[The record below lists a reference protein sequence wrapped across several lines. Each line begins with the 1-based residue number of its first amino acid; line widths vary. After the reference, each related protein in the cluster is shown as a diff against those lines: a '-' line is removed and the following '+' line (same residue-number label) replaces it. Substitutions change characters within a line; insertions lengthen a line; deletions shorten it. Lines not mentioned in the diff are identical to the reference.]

1 MWTRRRERDQDGS
14 GDPWEA
20 HPTGGVRT
28 HPGAPTGP
36 LAGELVVPVAQLNLG
51 QADLAVAFVLQLDP

>member
-1 MWTRRRERDQDGS
+1 VWTRRRERDQGGS

-36 LAGELVVPVAQLNLG
+36 LARELVVPVAQLNLG